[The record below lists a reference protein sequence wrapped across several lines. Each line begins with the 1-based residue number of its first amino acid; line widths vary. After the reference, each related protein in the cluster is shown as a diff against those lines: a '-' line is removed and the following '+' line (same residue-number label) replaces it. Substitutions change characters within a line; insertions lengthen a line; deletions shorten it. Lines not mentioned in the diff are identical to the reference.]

1 MRRARS
7 NVRSASYRF
16 MLISRRSNHVY
27 SADASGGGG
36 GGAKGKRA
44 EAEYSKC
51 DTVTQDRIWK
61 QAVGKEE
68 MCLKNWSENWGFL
81 TEFDAKGNRKEP
93 EPLPEKI
100 SIFSD
105 DVPNTN
111 SGNYGSKVNTEV
123 GKTMQQLEF
132 QFYSGKRRKKMGNDL
147 VCY

>member
-1 MRRARS
+1 MDRKFGGVIFSFQPKLA
-7 NVRSASYRF
+7 
-16 MLISRRSNHVY
+16 
-27 SADASGGGG
+27 ADASGGGG

-81 TEFDAKGNRKEP
+81 TEFDAKGEGITMAGNRKEP